1 MWNITLLDIEKTLSN
16 VVHRVTNDHSI
27 DDTTRAKRNEA
38 LILLGEVFSAYG
50 IEVEVGLA
58 EFKIKMQD
66 QFAAAERA
74 QAATNESAESKSS
87 GRNTNSTYSNT
98 GNSTSSGGDVPG
110 NNNKA
115 PLNKQP
121 SGDLD

>member
-16 VVHRVTNDHSI
+16 VVHRVTHDHSI
-27 DDTTRAKRNEA
+27 DDATRVKRNEA
-38 LILLGEVFSAYG
+38 LINLGEIFSAYG

-58 EFKIKMQD
+58 EFKTKMQD

-74 QAATNESAESKSS
+74 QAAAARAADNDSVSKGQVENTSTASS
-87 GRNTNSTYSNT
+87 TGSG
-98 GNSTSSGGDVPG
+98 GNS
-110 NNNKA
+110 KEA
-115 PLNKQP
+115 PLKKQQ